1 MKLHTGAQPRAQP
14 LQNFPV
20 ASTQASP
27 MLQSSSLLQSSTGQP
42 TLPRVQTVVPSNLV
56 AQWQTVSK
64 STSVPQT

>member
-27 MLQSSSLLQSSTGQP
+27 MLQSSTGQP
-42 TLPRVQTVVPSNLV
+42 TLPRVQTGVPSNLV

-64 STSVPQT
+64 TASVPQT